1 MGPTGNRSE
10 RNRAQ
15 YTFNLTLAAVAGQV
29 GCLTLLIVLAALF
42 GGLWLDNRFETRPII
57 TIILMI
63 SSVPVTLVMMF
74 WVVRKATSRMNT
86 TDNNNTEKPQEEA
99 QGGEI

>member
-1 MGPTGNRSE
+1 MGPTGNQPE
-10 RNRAQ
+10 KNRAQ

-42 GGLWLDNRFETRPII
+42 GGLWLDNHLDTRPVV

-63 SSVPVTLVMMF
+63 ASVPITLVMMF
-74 WVVRKATSRMNT
+74 WVVRKATSQMKT
-86 TDNNNTEKPQEEA
+86 TRNETEEPQEEA
-99 QGGEI
+99 QGGKI